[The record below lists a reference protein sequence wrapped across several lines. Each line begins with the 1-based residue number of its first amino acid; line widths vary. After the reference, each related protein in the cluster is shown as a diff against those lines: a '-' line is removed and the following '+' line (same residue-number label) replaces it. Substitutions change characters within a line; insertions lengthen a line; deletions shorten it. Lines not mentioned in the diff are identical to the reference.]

1 MQRTNFNVFSEEFY
15 DRQNVL
21 SALNNLLICSLIVG
35 SCFVKLPQLKKII
48 SNKNAAGLS
57 IISFYLEIIV
67 STSLIAFSIKKK
79 INYKLYLDIILINV
93 QNLLIVYFMWKYNN
107 KYSKYKKAFKI
118 SFYVLFNLYLLFALP
133 DVLVPLLGI
142 TSAPLRCLSKIP
154 QIYLNHKNK
163 NTRNLS
169 FTSCVLVF
177 CGNLAKIFTILFN
190 IDNIIYIVC
199 NHKTKLDK

>member
-21 SALNNLLICSLIVG
+21 SVSAKRKNKAETTQHALNNLLICSLIVG

-79 INYKLYLDIILINV
+79 INYKLRAESFNSLLYVEVNCGFVSFLNIIILLQIFYYWNNTKKV
-93 QNLLIVYFMWKYNN
+93 LAQAEKKNL
-107 KYSKYKKAFKI
+107 
-118 SFYVLFNLYLLFALP
+118 
-133 DVLVPLLGI
+133 
-142 TSAPLRCLSKIP
+142 
-154 QIYLNHKNK
+154 
-163 NTRNLS
+163 
-169 FTSCVLVF
+169 
-177 CGNLAKIFTILFN
+177 
-190 IDNIIYIVC
+190 
-199 NHKTKLDK
+199 